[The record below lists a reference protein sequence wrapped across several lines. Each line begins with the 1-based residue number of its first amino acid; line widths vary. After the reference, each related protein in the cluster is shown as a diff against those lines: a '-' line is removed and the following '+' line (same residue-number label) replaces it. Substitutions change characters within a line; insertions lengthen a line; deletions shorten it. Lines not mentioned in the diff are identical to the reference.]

1 MADKLIIT
9 AALTGNITLPMM
21 TPYLPISP
29 QAIAEEAIRCA
40 EAGAASV
47 HIHARDPQTAKPSTN
62 VDLYRE
68 IAQIIKKKSNVIFV
82 PTTGGTADMTAAER
96 IKVVPA
102 LKPEMATCNMGSI
115 NFSIHPVAERYKDTD
130 QKYPWEKQFAA
141 STKDFI
147 FRNTF
152 GDIELNYQTMIENGT
167 KPEFELYDVGH
178 LYNMA
183 WFVRKGII
191 KPPIWMQFVTGIL
204 GGIGSDPES
213 ILYMKNTADRLLGK
227 ENYKFSTIGVGYPY
241 EFNADVMSMVMGGHV
256 RVGLEDNLFISKGVQ
271 AKGSWELVEKMVRL
285 AKEMGKEIATPDEA
299 RQILGLKGLDKVGY

>member
-47 HIHARDPQTAKPSTN
+47 HIHARDPKDARPSTN
-62 VDLYRE
+62 VDFYRE
-68 IAQIIKKKSNVIFV
+68 IAQTIKKKSNVIFV
-82 PTTGGTADMTAAER
+82 PTTGGTATMTAAER

-102 LKPEMATCNMGSI
+102 LKPEMATCNMGSF
-115 NFSIHPVAERYKDTD
+115 NFSIHPAADRYKDSD
-130 QKYPWEKQFAA
+130 QKFPWEKEFIA

-152 GDIELNYQTMIENGT
+152 GDIEVYYKTMMENGT

-183 WFVRKGII
+183 FFIRKGII
-191 KPPIWMQFVTGIL
+191 KAPVWMQFVTGIL
-204 GGIGSDPES
+204 GAIGSDPDS
-213 ILYMKNTADRLLGK
+213 ILFMKNTADRLLGA
-227 ENYKFSTIGVGYPY
+227 ENYKFSTIGVGYPA
-241 EFNADVMSMVMGGHV
+241 EFNADMLSMMIGGNV
-256 RVGLEDNLFISKGVQ
+256 RVGLEDNLYFQKG
-271 AKGSWELVEKMVRL
+271 ELATSNAQLVARMVRIAREL
-285 AKEMGKEIATPDEA
+285 GKEPCTPDEA
-299 RQILGLKGLDKVGY
+299 RKILGLKHLAR

>member
-21 TPYLPISP
+21 TPALPITP
-29 QAIAEEAIRCA
+29 EQIADEAIHCA

-47 HIHARDPQTAKPSTN
+47 HIHARDPKDAKPSTN
-62 VDLYRE
+62 VDFYRE
-68 IAQIIKKKSNVIFV
+68 IAQRIKKKSNVIFV
-82 PTTGGTADMTAAER
+82 PTTGGTASMTAAER
-96 IKVVPA
+96 LKVVPA

-115 NFSIHPVAERYKDTD
+115 NFSIHPVADRYKDSD
-130 QKYPWEKQFAA
+130 QKYPWEKEFAA

-152 GDIELNYQTMIENGT
+152 GDIEIYYKTMMENGT

-204 GGIGSDPES
+204 GGIGCDPES
-213 ILYMKNTADRLLGK
+213 ILYMKNTADRLLGAQ
-227 ENYKFSTIGVGYPY
+227 NYKFSTIGVGYPN
-241 EFNADVMSMVMGGHV
+241 EFNADVLSIVMGGNV
-256 RVGLEDNLFISKGVQ
+256 RVGLEDNLFVSKGIL